1 MAPALDLR
9 TSSLCKSLKGMSAF
23 PSVSWSN
30 QETERPFSPAVLISS
45 HARCSFFRSSATFVR
60 LSGNITCPKKGRTEG
75 GRDRGRGRFNPLALV
90 SLQIWPNLA
99 AAAEEVTLPG
109 SGVNSLTSLVCQT
122 GSWGRRRW
130 VFSTFVTRRYVY
142 YKGNIGGTCFLN

>member
-23 PSVSWSN
+23 PSVSLAN

-60 LSGNITCPKKGRTEG
+60 LSGNITCPKKGRGEREG
-75 GRDRGRGRFNPLALV
+75 KGALTRSLALPRI
-90 SLQIWPNLA
+90 SPNMA
-99 AAAEEVTLPG
+99 
-109 SGVNSLTSLVCQT
+109 
-122 GSWGRRRW
+122 
-130 VFSTFVTRRYVY
+130 
-142 YKGNIGGTCFLN
+142 